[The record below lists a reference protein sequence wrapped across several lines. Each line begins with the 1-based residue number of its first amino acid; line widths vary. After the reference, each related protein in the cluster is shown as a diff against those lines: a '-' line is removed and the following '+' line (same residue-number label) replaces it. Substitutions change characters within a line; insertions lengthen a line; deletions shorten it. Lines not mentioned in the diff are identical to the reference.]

1 MKKVDILISSLVY
14 AVYMI
19 ISCLVIM
26 FAEMLAIK
34 IVNLFV
40 VTQYFELCVIRTVI
54 YTVGVCTLL
63 AIISYRE
70 GYRAASFSII
80 ETAISG
86 AIASLIHFVFA
97 LLFSFEAFCAG
108 GVRFITAL
116 VRFGSSLNSNT
127 FMGTLSRVDFVPF
140 FFINSFIYVAL
151 MIAFG
156 KLGQHKRLADREE
169 LLGKNTSEQ

>member
-1 MKKVDILISSLVY
+1 MKKVDILVSSLVY

-26 FAEMLAIK
+26 CAEILAIK
-34 IVNLFV
+34 IINLFV
-40 VTQYFELCVIRTVI
+40 VTQYFELCVIRAVI
-54 YTVGVCTLL
+54 YTLGVNALL

-70 GYRAASFSII
+70 GYRAASFSIVG
-80 ETAISG
+80 TAISG
-86 AIASLIHFVFA
+86 AIATLIHFVFA

-127 FMGTLSRVDFVPF
+127 FMGTLTRVDFIPF
-140 FFINSFIYVAL
+140 FFINSLVYVAL
-151 MIAFG
+151 MISFG
-156 KLGQHKRLADREE
+156 KLGQYKRLADRED
-169 LLGKNTSEQ
+169 LLGENTPEQ